1 MPRFRVE
8 LTPAQARL
16 LSEHAADTEISPADL
31 LQIFVTAGLRERASA
46 KELPVDLVEEAFAE
60 FASRYEALSEWRFA
74 DDPDLSSTAIESRA
88 ELEPAGRAQAT
99 ETSADEPSDAATP
112 SVDPPPRSPG
122 VDESAEA
129 LDEASI
135 DRAFRDF
142 GNRYYAAADDH
153 RDETGA
159 SGGLRASILRAWMTS
174 IPTEPGRL
182 SKLLAA
188 IEPSS
193 HSLES
198 QPAWQVLVRHSAHKR
213 LVNVLMAIDSDDVQ
227 ALAGPAI
234 FWPLSPPHDS
244 LLEKN

>member
-31 LQIFVTAGLRERASA
+31 LHIFVTAGLRERASA
-46 KELPVDLVEEAFAE
+46 KELPVGLVEEAFAE

-99 ETSADEPSDAATP
+99 ETSADEPSDAAAA

-129 LDEASI
+129 LDEESI

-153 RDETGA
+153 RDEAEA
-159 SGGLRASILRAWMTS
+159 SGGLRASILRAWMT
-174 IPTEPGRL
+174 
-182 SKLLAA
+182 
-188 IEPSS
+188 
-193 HSLES
+193 H
-198 QPAWQVLVRHSAHKR
+198 
-213 LVNVLMAIDSDDVQ
+213 
-227 ALAGPAI
+227 
-234 FWPLSPPHDS
+234 
-244 LLEKN
+244 